1 MATTFIPFRWRSEAA
16 KWAAT
21 GVVTRAA
28 GDAPPARPGRPATH
42 RWSRTLLLEWRCAV
56 PTGTPA
62 PTGRST
68 GRRTPTAAVHPT
80 HSNRS
85 FAPLINGTS
94 RSFFPRPRLPLPRNR
109 TFPNGTQLPPQIT
122 HPHQAQL
129 RTPEGRSGCPAGTR
143 CSSAPAARAGA
154 RHCCLLYSPGSR
166 ENAAEAVLPGPQHG
180 KMPLN
185 SRTPRAVPGCSPALH
200 AVAEGRSV
208 APRPARLAGIRP
220 FLAETAVH

>member
-94 RSFFPRPRLPLPRNR
+94 RSFFPHPRLPLPRNR
-109 TFPNGTQLPPQIT
+109 TFPNGPNSHRKSPI
-122 HPHQAQL
+122 HIKHS
-129 RTPEGRSGCPAGTR
+129 SG
-143 CSSAPAARAGA
+143 
-154 RHCCLLYSPGSR
+154 H
-166 ENAAEAVLPGPQHG
+166 
-180 KMPLN
+180 
-185 SRTPRAVPGCSPALH
+185 PRADQADQ
-200 AVAEGRSV
+200 
-208 APRPARLAGIRP
+208 PARGVVPRQRRVRGRATAVCCIRP
-220 FLAETAVH
+220 DLARTQPKPSCPDRSTGRCH